1 MPSRSSWKG
10 LPFQDEEIGV
20 ALLVKASPPINPLEQ
35 LMTRALACLQR
46 WERIVQALAAEDSE
60 GVARQEDWVLKTPAI
75 DPLVILF
82 QSFVDRQSP
91 LDDAPLKDRCQSSRL
106 AALDRGSQ
114 SMHQS

>member
-1 MPSRSSWKG
+1 

-20 ALLVKASPPINPLEQ
+20 ALLVNSSPPINPLEQ
-35 LMTRALACLQR
+35 LMTWALACLQRR
-46 WERIVQALAAEDSE
+46 WERIVQALAAENSE

-91 LDDAPLKDRCQSSRL
+91 LDDAPLKDRYQSSRL
-106 AALDRGSQ
+106 AALDCGSQ
-114 SMHQS
+114 SRHQS